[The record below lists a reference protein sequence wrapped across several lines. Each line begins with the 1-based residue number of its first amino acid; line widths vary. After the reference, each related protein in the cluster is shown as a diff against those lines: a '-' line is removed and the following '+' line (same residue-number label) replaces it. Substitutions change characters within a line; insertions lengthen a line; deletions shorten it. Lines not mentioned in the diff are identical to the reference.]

1 MRGALAGDEFWVE
14 RVREGDG
21 AALEFLFRRHA
32 DRVFGFA
39 HTLLRHRE
47 EAEEVVTD
55 TFLRVFRFAPELRGQ
70 GSFEA
75 WLLRIARNLCLDRLR
90 RPRLLTLPLEDLGDA
105 SRLLAPSDQMD
116 RTALRFVVEQA
127 LDQLPEEYRTVLILR
142 DVQGLPARDAA
153 EIVGKT
159 ETAPE
164 VRCTSGLA
172 GRCATRCTRWVRK
185 GKGHELPGT
194 YRASAPTTSMAS
206 CRRRCVTASSGTSSG
221 ARPAAM
227 T

>member
-14 RVREGDG
+14 WCARGWRRAGVPVPAARGPGIRFCPHAAPSPGRGGRGGDRHLPPGVPVRSG
-21 AALEFLFRRHA
+21 AAGAGKL
-32 DRVFGFA
+32 
-39 HTLLRHRE
+39 
-47 EAEEVVTD
+47 
-55 TFLRVFRFAPELRGQ
+55 
-70 GSFEA
+70 EA

-127 LDQLPEEYRTVLILR
+127 LDQLPEECRTVLILR

-153 EIVGKT
+153 EIIGG
-159 ETAPE
+159 
-164 VRCTSGLA
+164 RRRRLSSCTSGLA

-185 GKGHELPGT
+185 GKGHELRDVQDLLRQLPRW
-194 YRASAPTTSMAS
+194 RAVEMLAARRPQAPP
-206 CRRRCVTASSGTSSG
+206 RVRGLQR
-221 ARPAAM
+221 
-227 T
+227 